1 MHLCCQGDDGEV
13 GVPGPVGQHGI
24 IVSQAASASSSQLL
38 LVHLIFFFSLLV
50 NLFAPLLGC
59 SRGCR

>member
-13 GVPGPVGQHGI
+13 GNPGPVGQLGV
-24 IVSQAASASSSQLL
+24 IVSQTASVSSSQLL
-38 LVHLIFFFSLLV
+38 LVLLFFVFSLLV

-59 SRGCR
+59 